1 MSGGAEHD
9 NAPHDAVGAQNP
21 GAFMNT
27 QPARRAAKVPSLR
40 GVLLKASLLV
50 FFDAFVLNQGAISA
64 LVGIGLLLIGL
75 PLALLRTNVMVRAA
89 RLRNLAIYGAA
100 VVLVFVLNGANNRLA
115 KYRAEALVSAVQAF
129 QQKYHRYPLTL
140 NEITPEF
147 VDGIPLAK
155 YTLGQN
161 TFYYLGGD
169 KGSPILFY
177 VSLPPFGRPLY
188 RFGDNKW
195 GYLD

>member
-1 MSGGAEHD
+1 MSGHAEYN
-9 NAPHDAVGAQNP
+9 NAPGDAAGAQNP
-21 GAFMNT
+21 GAAMNA
-27 QPARRAAKVPSLR
+27 QPARRAARIPSLQ
-40 GVLLKASLLV
+40 GAILKASLLV
-50 FFDAFVLNQGAISA
+50 FFDAFVLNQGIISA
-64 LVGIGLLLIGL
+64 LVGFGLLLIGL
-75 PLALLRTNVMVRAA
+75 PLALLRRNELVRAA

-100 VVLVFVLNGANNRLA
+100 VALVFVLNGANNRLA

-140 NEITPEF
+140 NEMAPEF
-147 VDGIPLAK
+147 VDSIPLAK

-161 TFYYLGGD
+161 TFYYLGAD
-169 KGSPILFY
+169 KGDPILFY